1 MNRELYLVG
10 VTCTYNEAEMVPY
23 VMPYVERMG
32 YDKFIVYD
40 NESTDNTVE
49 LLKQYPFVEVRTYKT
64 NGSFNDDYR
73 TLKILSTLQEYH
85 QLSHKNDKIYCFVNV
100 DFDEV
105 LFGTA
110 RHTTPFK
117 NWIRNRYIFAQENY
131 FCDTMIDL
139 FPKERNVDSEYY
151 KNVRYPHLAEGMR
164 CAYWASYGDKTTL
177 IILNDFE
184 TIQITP
190 GNHLIFLKPKEGKKL
205 KNIKYSNE
213 LWGFHL
219 KYINKSVIQKKHLN
233 ISKRYNKASNESYA
247 NDIDD
252 IYDSLYTVSF
262 PLSNFFEK
270 IQLNRDSE
278 ESKLS
283 GVFRF
288 EDGQRIKE

>member
-1 MNRELYLVG
+1 MFLYG
-10 VTCTYNEAEMVPY
+10 TEQ
-23 VMPYVERMG
+23 R
-32 YDKFIVYD
+32 
-40 NESTDNTVE
+40 
-49 LLKQYPFVEVRTYKT
+49 LKA
-64 NGSFNDDYR
+64 
-73 TLKILSTLQEYH
+73 LQEVTVQLPNRLKLKLPNSFIKCLWSIQMQLH
-85 QLSHKNDKIYCFVNV
+85 QMVN
-100 DFDEV
+100 
-105 LFGTA
+105 
-110 RHTTPFK
+110 
-117 NWIRNRYIFAQENY
+117 
-131 FCDTMIDL
+131 
-139 FPKERNVDSEYY
+139 
-151 KNVRYPHLAEGMR
+151 
-164 CAYWASYGDKTTL
+164 
-177 IILNDFE
+177 IL
-184 TIQITP
+184 
-190 GNHLIFLKPKEGKKL
+190 KSPKEGKKL